1 MRSLFAAAVIAL
13 GGLSAV
19 SAQESVTLLLKSG
32 ERLPAQLMDLS
43 ASGFTVQVGNEQRN
57 ISKNDIAV
65 IDFGGSAAGQPKES
79 ENLGGRHLFL
89 MRNGSTVRGELVDIG
104 GSRPLRLTVR
114 TDSGNQDLSSADVRR
129 IYLDR
134 PPARPGA
141 DPQAPPPP
149 AAGGVTIRVNAN
161 QQWTPTNISV
171 RRGQQVR
178 FQASGE
184 IRLATNGE
192 PHGPGGSPNQD
203 KGATIPTTNTAT
215 LIGRIGPAGQRVG
228 ATNTF
233 VIGSQNAATM
243 PADGMLY
250 LGVNDSVYGDNS
262 GWFTV
267 VVNAGQA
274 PAAESV
280 RRR

>member
-1 MRSLFAAAVIAL
+1 MRSHLAAAVLAL
-13 GGLSAV
+13 AGLGVV

-43 ASGFTVQVGNEQRN
+43 GVGFTVQVGNEQRN
-57 ISKNDIAV
+57 IGRNDIAV
-65 IDFGGSAAGQPKES
+65 IDFGGAAAPQPREA
-79 ENLGGRHLFL
+79 NDLGGRHLVL
-89 MRNGSTVRGELVDIG
+89 MRSGSIVRGELVDIG

-134 PPARPGA
+134 PPGRGGGTP
-141 DPQAPPPP
+141 APPPP
-149 AAGGVTIRVNAN
+149 PPSGISVRVMAN

-178 FQASGE
+178 FQATGD
-184 IRLATNGE
+184 IRLANGGE

-203 KGATIPTTNTAT
+203 RGSTIPTVNTAT
-215 LIGRIGPAGQRVG
+215 LIGRVGPAGQRLG

-233 VIGSQNAATM
+233 VIGRQDSATM
-243 PADGMLY
+243 PADGYLY
-250 LGVNDSVYGDNS
+250 LGVNDSVYADNS

-267 VVNAGQA
+267 VVNASQA
-274 PAAESV
+274 PASEAV